1 MSRPILESINL
12 TRTVSID
19 NKPRTIV
26 DNFSFQFQQGGSY
39 LIIGPS
45 GAGKSSLLRLFNRLD
60 EPTTGTIRF
69 HDKDQCNYS
78 PCKLR
83 RSIGYL
89 FQTPYLFE
97 GSIIDNI
104 RYADSELSDDD
115 ITRLTD
121 MVHLRSNLIHSG
133 SSRLSGGELQRVAMA
148 RLLAMSPE
156 VILLDEPT
164 SSLDPTHTETIEE
177 LIGEIR
183 RKHSVTV
190 IVVSHDPA
198 QALRIGG
205 DALLMVEGRLIETG
219 PVEQIVNNPQTEF
232 GQLYRDRKLS

>member
-1 MSRPILESINL
+1 MDSPILESKNL
-12 TRTVSID
+12 TRTVSIN
-19 NKPRTIV
+19 NKPRNIV
-26 DNFSFQFQQGGSY
+26 DNFSFQFQQGESY

-60 EPTTGTIRF
+60 EPTAGTIRF
-69 HDKDQCNYS
+69 HDKDQCDYS

-83 RSIGYL
+83 RSVGYL
-89 FQTPYLFE
+89 FQTPHLFD
-97 GSIIDNI
+97 GTIADNI
-104 RYADSELSDDD
+104 RYADRELSDDD
-115 ITRLTD
+115 LKSLTD
-121 MVHLRSNLIHSG
+121 MVHLRRDLVASNT
-133 SSRLSGGELQRVAMA
+133 SRLSVGEQQRVALA

-164 SSLDPTHTETIEE
+164 SSLDPSHTAAIEE

-190 IVVSHDPA
+190 ILVSHDPA

-205 DALLMVEGRLIETG
+205 DALLMVDGRLIESG
-219 PVEQIVNNPQTEF
+219 AVEQIVNDPQSES
-232 GQLYRDRKLS
+232 GRLYRDRKLN